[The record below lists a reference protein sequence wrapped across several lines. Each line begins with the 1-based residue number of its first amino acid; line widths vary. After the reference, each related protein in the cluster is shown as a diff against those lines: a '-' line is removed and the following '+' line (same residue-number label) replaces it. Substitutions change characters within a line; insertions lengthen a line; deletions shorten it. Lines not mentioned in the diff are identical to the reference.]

1 MQNYKSTMQLI
12 CLERNIVIQ
21 VKHYAEYRIY
31 LTISRAI
38 FTQIKTEVN

>member
-21 VKHYAEYRIY
+21 VKHYAEYIKVKI
-31 LTISRAI
+31 LTAH
-38 FTQIKTEVN
+38 